1 MASKKKT
8 SAKQKSVAVR
18 FVILNDGSEQEIV
31 REDGKYF
38 YTACSQFR
46 KAAYPVRTAEA
57 AEAVCA
63 EDACDL
69 SETLGETE

>member
-1 MASKKKT
+1 MASKKKA

-18 FVILNDGSEQEIV
+18 FVVLEDGSEQEIV

-46 KAAYPVRTAEA
+46 KATHGVRTEEA
-57 AEAVCA
+57 AKAACA

-69 SETLGETE
+69 SELIGETE